1 MAYEIIEGDCREIMR
16 GMAEENTLVDSIVCD
31 PPYELAFMGKQ
42 WDASGVA
49 FDVETWKAAYDI
61 LKPGGQLLAFG
72 GSRTYHRLTSAI
84 EDAGFEIRD
93 CIMWLYGSGFPKS
106 YDVAQAIEKL
116 QTTGKSRRPDRDL
129 GGMSRDRFSGAEE
142 GGLIANTGG
151 KIELTTEHAIQW
163 QGWGTA
169 LKPAYEPCIVARKP
183 FKGSVAKNVLE
194 HGTGAINIDAC
205 RIDTGNERIS
215 PTVRDSSSAHEGWT
229 RPWMADRDKDAARQ
243 AKAYAAMQDKGRW
256 PANLIHDGSE
266 EVLEAFP
273 SPHGA
278 GAARDEP
285 GGGDYDGSTGIG
297 FGRMGAGLKG
307 FRYGDNGSAARF
319 FYCAKTSKADR
330 EEGNT
335 HPTVKPTNLM
345 RYLCRMVTQP
355 GGIVFDPFTG
365 SGSTGKAA
373 VLEGFDFIG
382 AELSPEYT
390 QIARD
395 RCERA
400 QDAQGKL

>member
-16 GMAEENTLVDSIVCD
+16 GMAEENRLLDSIVCD
-31 PPYELAFMGKQ
+31 PPYELAFMGQQ

-49 FDVETWKAAYDI
+49 FDVETWKAAYNV
-61 LKPGGQLLAFG
+61 LKPGGHLLAFG
-72 GSRTYHRLTSAI
+72 GSRTYHRLTCAI

-93 CIMWLYGSGFPKS
+93 CIMWVYGSGFPKS

-116 QTTGKSRRPDRDL
+116 ETTGKSRRPDRDL
-129 GGMSRDRFSGAEE
+129 GGMSRDRFSGSED

-169 LKPAYEPCIVARKP
+169 LKPAYEPIVVARKP

-205 RIDTGNERIS
+205 RVGEN
-215 PTVRDSSSAHEGWT
+215 AGWSYPNG
-229 RPWMADRDKDAARQ
+229 RGGSGWHGRESLASNLSEPIAATL
-243 AKAYAAMQDKGRW
+243 GRW

-266 EVLEAFP
+266 EVLDAFP

-319 FYCAKTSKADR
+319 FYCAKASKADR
-330 EEGNT
+330 ETGND

-345 RYLCRMVTQP
+345 RYLCKMVTQP

-382 AELSPEYT
+382 AELSPEYA

-400 QDAQGKL
+400 EGS